1 MNLPTHVNA
10 LTFAFPEIAYKRF
23 PTIKPIQEKMRGVFV
38 DFLKRKAS
46 YKNIHFLNTTL
57 TKYTKKI

>member
-10 LTFAFPEIAYKRF
+10 LTFAFPEIEYKRF

-46 YKNIHFLNTTL
+46 YK
-57 TKYTKKI
+57 